1 MYSGLWSKMASW
13 FTCAVL
19 VLFVVECISGKQ
31 PNFVVVLTDDQDVL
45 LGEWSTEL
53 KLVLKQLVTV
63 R

>member
-1 MYSGLWSKMASW
+1 MASW

-53 KLVLKQLVTV
+53 TLVLKQLVTV